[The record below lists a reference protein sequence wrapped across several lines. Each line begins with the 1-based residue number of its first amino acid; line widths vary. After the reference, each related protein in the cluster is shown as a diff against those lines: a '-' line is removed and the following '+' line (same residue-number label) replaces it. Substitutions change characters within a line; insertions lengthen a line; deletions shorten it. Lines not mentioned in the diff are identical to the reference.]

1 MEWPLI
7 PLERGVSV
15 NPKDDDHRNLSDDTL
30 VSFVPMS
37 AVSENGLGI
46 TARAVKRLGDVRRGY
61 SAFRNDD
68 VLFAKITPCMENGKS
83 AVATGLENTR
93 GFGSTEFHVLRAGP
107 TLLPDFLHYFLRRE
121 PFRLLAR
128 QHMRGGAGQ
137 QRVPVDFLRKEL
149 IPLPPLSEQYRIVE
163 ILDQADR
170 LRRLRT
176 EADAKADLL
185 LLALFIKM
193 FGDPTT
199 NPMGWPVKPLGEI
212 GELDRGRSRHRPRN
226 DPTLLGGPYPLIQTG
241 EVANSG
247 GRIREYVQTYSELG
261 LAQSK
266 MWPAGTLCI
275 TIAANIASTGI
286 LEFDACF
293 PDSVVGFIPG
303 PDTTTEYV
311 QFILTRLRDVL
322 ERNAPQVAQKNINLK
337 VLRSL
342 VVPVPPIEL
351 QQHFSTQVLKHYDCL
366 SRQSLAHTTLNR
378 LFASTITR
386 AFSGNLTLSWRE
398 AHVKEL
404 VQEME
409 QQAKLPS

>member
-1 MEWPLI
+1 MMEWPRVRLENIALI
-7 PLERGVSV
+7 VMGQSPPGETYNDRGEGLPFFQGKADFGDQYPTPRKWCSAPNRIAEPSDILLSV
-15 NPKDDDHRNLSDDTL
+15 RAPVGPINVAREKSCIGRGLAAIRANPTYAEHAYLRFFFK
-30 VSFVPMS
+30 
-37 AVSENGLGI
+37 
-46 TARAVKRLGDVRRGY
+46 
-61 SAFRNDD
+61 
-68 VLFAKITPCMENGKS
+68 CMEPILSLQGQ
-83 AVATGLENTR
+83 
-93 GFGSTEFHVLRAGP
+93 GSTFAAIKRNEIA
-107 TLLPDFLHYFLRRE
+107 
-121 PFRLLAR
+121 
-128 QHMRGGAGQ
+128 
-137 QRVPVDFLRKEL
+137 EL
-149 IPLPPLSEQYRIVE
+149 QVPLPSLSEQRRIVE
-163 ILDQADR
+163 ILDQADS

-176 EADAKADLL
+176 EADAKTDRL
-185 LLALFIKM
+185 LLALFIKR
-193 FGDPTT
+193 FGDPAT
-199 NPMGWPVKPLGEI
+199 NPMGWPIKPLGEI

-351 QQHFSTQVLKHYDCL
+351 QQHFSTQVRKQYDCL

-378 LFASTITR
+378 LFASTMTR
-386 AFSGNLTLSWRE
+386 AFSGDLTLSWRE
-398 AHVKEL
+398 THMKEL
-404 VQEME
+404 LQEME
-409 QQAKLPS
+409 QQTKLLA